1 MLYLGRAGWGL
12 TLTKPAGVA
21 LAAAF
26 FIHHGG
32 FTTFRAQV
40 TDLHFLHGNFL
51 FDRMTAI
58 AISVCLFF
66 SRRRRACFLAQ
77 IHIQDLPNAIW
88 QGSHAVR
95 AEAQRASTADPHQLT
110 DDLVHAVRRLDG

>member
-32 FTTFRAQV
+32 FTAFRAQV

-51 FDRMTAI
+51 FDRMTTV

-66 SRRRRACFLAQ
+66 CHRRRARLLTQ
-77 IHIQDLPNAIW
+77 VHIQYLPNAIW
-88 QGSHAVR
+88 QGPHAVR
-95 AEAQRASTADPHQLT
+95 AKAERASTADARQLT
-110 DDLVHAVRRLDG
+110 DDLMHAVCLFDG